1 MARSHFKV
9 GEIAKRTG
17 LSVRTLHYYDEIGL
31 LSPSHHTESGHRMY
45 GHEAL
50 ARLQQIV
57 SLRELGFSL
66 DEVRDTLTHP
76 GHSALRV
83 VELHIDRLE
92 EQIDAQRRLRS
103 RLEAIARVLAAAEE
117 VSADELIETIKET
130 RMISKYYTPEQLE
143 ELKARRDAIGDD
155 RIREVEA
162 EWPQLIEEVRAEM
175 DKGTDPSDPRVREL
189 ARRWM
194 GLVREFTGGNPEIAK
209 SVRNVWEQE
218 ESVHGMATAPMRE
231 MMAYVT
237 KALASE
243 E

>member
-1 MARSHFKV
+1 MARAHFKV

-17 LSVRTLHYYDEIGL
+17 LSIRTLHYYDEIGL

-66 DEVRDTLTHP
+66 DEVRDTLERP
-76 GHSALRV
+76 EHSALRV
-83 VELHIDRLE
+83 VELHIDRLD
-92 EQIDAQRRLRS
+92 EQIDRQRRLRS
-103 RLEAIARVLAAAEE
+103 RLEAIARVLATADEI
-117 VSADELIETIKET
+117 SADDLIDTIKET
-130 RMISKYYTPEQLE
+130 SMLSKYYTPEQLE
-143 ELKARRDAIGDD
+143 ELKARREAVGEE

-162 EWPQLIEEVRAEM
+162 EWPRLMEEVRAEM
-175 DKGTDPSDPRVREL
+175 DKGTDPSDPRVKEL

-209 SVRNVWEQE
+209 SVKNVWQQE
-218 ESVHGMATAPMRE
+218 ESIHGMATAPVRE
-231 MMAYVT
+231 MMTYIG
-237 KALASE
+237 KALESE
-243 E
+243 K